1 MIYKIIISCAL
12 LFFARCSVI
21 DEEAFVRSI
30 QGTYSLTETGVQ
42 YIKREFSILP
52 VTDISTGTELTA
64 RGNGTINID
73 LGGIPAVS
81 QDIAEFVKLKSE
93 NKAIFRLTGGKFTSM
108 RVEGVL
114 LIARTN
120 KGVSTPEDV
129 LFENLVP
136 IAVKTGD

>member
-1 MIYKIIISCAL
+1 MIYKIMISCAL
-12 LFFARCSVI
+12 LFFTRCSVI

-30 QGTYSLTETGVQ
+30 QGKYSLTETGVQ

-64 RGNGTINID
+64 RGDGRIEID
-73 LGGIPAVS
+73 LGATPPAS
-81 QDIAEFVKLKSE
+81 QDIAEFVELKSE

-120 KGVSTPEDV
+120 KGVSTREDV

>member
-64 RGNGTINID
+64 RGDGRIEIK
-73 LGGIPAVS
+73 LKLSSPE
-81 QDIAEFVKLKSE
+81 IAEFVKLKSE
-93 NKAIFRLTGGKFTSM
+93 NKAIYRLDRKS
-108 RVEGVL
+108 VV
-114 LIARTN
+114 
-120 KGVSTPEDV
+120 
-129 LFENLVP
+129 
-136 IAVKTGD
+136 